1 VTWESLTYLR
11 IKIEQDIAFDHPSKR
26 GLQKLANAAEKAFAD
41 RALLLDENRLLFEQN
56 NEKTTRLSIRSTVT
70 GNAKVMTYDDIVEA
84 QRKRDVKAAITPGAK
99 RGSRKQQNPK
109 TDERKRSHAEEL
121 EHGRREIKA
130 LGLKK
135 YCSVL
140 AILTLEAL

>member
-1 VTWESLTYLR
+1 L
-11 IKIEQDIAFDHPSKR
+11 KPAFDHPSKH
-26 GLQKLANAAEKAFAD
+26 GLQKLAKKAFAD
-41 RALLLDENRLLFEQN
+41 RALLLNENRLLFEQN
-56 NEKTTRLSIRSTVT
+56 NERTTRLSIRSTVT

-99 RGSRKQQNPK
+99 RGSRKQQNSK

-130 LGLKK
+130 LGLEKFC
-135 YCSVL
+135 YTVTPL
-140 AILTLEAL
+140 FTTLIMYFTSL